1 MGGMAPPAASA
12 RGPFTAFRA
21 SRITT
26 IAVVS
31 SSTSRWWVRRA
42 SSALTSFSFAGSR
55 SATVRLVSIASVR
68 LARRW
73 GVVHIAADP
82 PVDPPEPDAARLRG
96 PALALRRR
104 FGRREAGS
112 RGEDPDCAED
122 HDQRADRLAVHPTII
137 SCCRQLVQIY
147 PIRQTRG
154 RAQVLVLEA
163 RVRRDDR
170 SDAAA
175 PRGRLLNQPGVGPV
189 DLGLA
194 AVVLVGYA
202 LLPVVALVV
211 GARGKRARPAF
222 HATPGAR
229 LSCAVAGEIGVL
241 ATPRAPAR
249 VRPARSLSAR
259 RRAARAGERRVGGV
273 GPEISKSLAVS
284 DRCAA
289 PPSSRAW
296 RNIW

>member
-12 RGPFTAFRA
+12 RGPLTAFRA

-42 SSALTSFSFAGSR
+42 SGALTSFSVAGSR
-55 SATVRLVSIASVR
+55 SASVRLVSIAGVR
-68 LARRW
+68 LPRRW

-96 PALALRRR
+96 PALNLRRR

-112 RGEDPDCAED
+112 RGEDPECAED
-122 HDQRADRLAVHPTII
+122 HDQRADRSAVHPTII

-147 PIRQTRG
+147 PS
-154 RAQVLVLEA
+154 
-163 RVRRDDR
+163 DR
-170 SDAAA
+170 HQDAPKCLCSRPAYAAMIVVMLPCRAAA
-175 PRGRLLNQPGVGPV
+175 CSINLGSAPV

-229 LSCAVAGEIGVL
+229 RSCAVAGGIGVW
-241 ATPRAPAR
+241 PHREPQSGSDQR
-249 VRPARSLSAR
+249 GRCQPD
-259 RRAARAGERRVGGV
+259 GELRE
-273 GPEISKSLAVS
+273 PVS
-284 DRCAA
+284 GELVA
-289 PPSSRAW
+289 
-296 RNIW
+296 